1 MMDTKD
7 IKTPSTMEIL
17 NKGMKCLTE
26 HLGIVDAEYFISAVK
41 RENFD
46 YTEWRKIAFNEYS
59 TLKELLDDAERTL
72 KTEKAG

>member
-1 MMDTKD
+1 MDTKD

>member
-1 MMDTKD
+1 MDTKD

-59 TLKELLDDAERTL
+59 ALKELLDDAERTL